1 MAKRQARDG
10 WLDRL
15 EAAPAAARIVNM
27 SSVAYSMTKGINFD
41 DIKLMSSTAKNP
53 ISAWT
58 AYSQSKLANVL
69 FTRSLGKR
77 LRGTNVIANCLNP
90 GGIS

>member
-53 ISAWT
+53 IVLGQLTVRVNWLMFCSLDL
-58 AYSQSKLANVL
+58 LAND
-69 FTRSLGKR
+69 
-77 LRGTNVIANCLNP
+77 
-90 GGIS
+90 